1 MSEPNEMSCRE
12 FSDMAAELAL
22 GVLTGRE
29 RAAAIAHLDGCDAC
43 RDNVR
48 QLTMTGEGL
57 LELLP
62 TVEPPAGFET
72 RVMERIGL
80 AGPAPSPAP
89 GRAQPRSRPGRY
101 APGRPAGPAGP
112 GQPALSPRPQLGRTR
127 RMLAVAAVAVAVVAG
142 GLAGWGLG
150 NGTSS
155 PASTPL
161 ASAALLSAS
170 HQTVGKIFLYQG
182 SPRWL
187 YMSVDMPSG
196 NGTVLCQVRA
206 RTGTSPRSARSSWPM
221 GMGTGAVRLPGRT
234 VSSPARGWSPPTAP
248 CWPRELPHRVTVAG
262 WAVRA
267 QPGRS
272 SGRLAARWPCSRPVD
287 WPTSI
292 RYPSGSRR

>member
-1 MSEPNEMSCRE
+1 MSELNEMNCRE
-12 FSDMAAELAL
+12 FSDVAAELAL

-29 RAAAIAHLDGCDAC
+29 RAAAIAHLDHCDAC
-43 RDNVR
+43 RENVR

-80 AGPAPSPAP
+80 ATPAPSPAP
-89 GRAQPRSRPGRY
+89 RVSWAARLFPFGRKPV
-101 APGRPAGPAGP
+101 
-112 GQPALSPRPQLGRTR
+112 GQPAPSQPRPVGRTR
-127 RMLAVAAVAVAVVAG
+127 RMLAVAAVALAVVAG
-142 GLAGWGLG
+142 GLGGWGLR

-161 ASAALLSAS
+161 NSAALLSAS

-196 NGTVLCQVRA
+196 NDTVLCQVVSRDGHVTTLGSFRLA
-206 RTGTSPRSARSSWPM
+206 DGHGYWGSPA
-221 GMGTGAVRLPGRT
+221 TGAPGQLTGARLVTTNGT
-234 VSSPARGWSPPTAP
+234 VLATASF
-248 CWPRELPHRVTVAG
+248 HTA
-262 WAVRA
+262 
-267 QPGRS
+267 
-272 SGRLAARWPCSRPVD
+272 
-287 WPTSI
+287 
-292 RYPSGSRR
+292 